1 MNVQWVCHEKAYFRK
16 LLDLNGTQCP
26 FVSGGI
32 SCSMMDCLKDIDD
45 FSHRHTL
52 PTLLI
57 TAGKDKVVDNSGAR
71 DFHKN
76 AKTPP
81 DLKIIKQFYNA
92 YH

>member
-1 MNVQWVCHEKAYFRK
+1 MNVQWVCHEKAYFKK
-16 LLDLNGTQCP
+16 LMDMNGTQCALI
-26 FVSGGI
+26 SGGI
-32 SCSMMDCLKDIDD
+32 SCSMMDCLNDIGH

-57 TAGKDKVVDNSGAR
+57 TAGKDKVVDNLGAR
-71 DFHKN
+71 EFYKN

-81 DLKIIKQFYNA
+81 DLKQIKLFYNA